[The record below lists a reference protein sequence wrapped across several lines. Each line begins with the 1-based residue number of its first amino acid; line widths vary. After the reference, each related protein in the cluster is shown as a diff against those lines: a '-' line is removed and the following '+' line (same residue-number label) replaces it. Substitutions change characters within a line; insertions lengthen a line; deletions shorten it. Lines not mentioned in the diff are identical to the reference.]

1 MSRILPTLLVFISG
15 YANKENVFY
24 CLNVN
29 YVPYFHFSGD
39 QQLLSVPSV
48 FDAFMQL
55 PSPKQSTEVQSER
68 TEELV
73 VEELTDVMTEEE
85 RERMKDKQREEF
97 EQKKL
102 SWD

>member
-1 MSRILPTLLVFISG
+1 MRSYHYYLFNYAQFFILH
-15 YANKENVFY
+15 
-24 CLNVN
+24 
-29 YVPYFHFSGD
+29 YFTFSGD

-55 PSPKQSTEVQSER
+55 PSPKQSTEVQSQR

-85 RERMKDKQREEF
+85 REQMKDKQREEF

>member
-1 MSRILPTLLVFISG
+1 MQVTVKYDPSEAVKQRENLGLLVT
-15 YANKENVFY
+15 K
-24 CLNVN
+24 LR
-29 YVPYFHFSGD
+29 GD

-73 VEELTDVMTEEE
+73 VEEITDVMTEEE
-85 RERMKDKQREEF
+85 REQMKDKQREEF